1 MDVSAV
7 VLSFNSL
14 RYIQTCV
21 ESLMNSYAEC
31 GVQGDVFVVDNGS
44 VDGSVQALKSLQDRF
59 GESLH
64 VEYLQHNTGTTR
76 SRNLALRQCTG
87 QSVLILDSDAY
98 MNAPAL
104 KDLLAYQAEH
114 PEVGLVA
121 PKLTYPDGRFQLSV
135 DVFPT
140 VVRKFERLLS
150 LRSMEQRGIPAETGP
165 VDYAISACWMLSRR
179 AITATGLLDER
190 IFYSP
195 EDVDYCIRLWKSG
208 LVPFLVDGLCHLVVD
223 LALSVVIDKAGIE
236 HVHHAAAAIL
246 IGHGWDKALLGF
258 GAGNA
263 DDGRVSG
270 ARRRVAASAS
280 YEGHGE
286 SRRAADSGLS
296 LIHI

>member
-21 ESLMNSYAEC
+21 ESLMSSYDKC
-31 GVQGDVFVVDNGS
+31 GVRGDVFVVDNGS
-44 VDGSVQALKSLQDRF
+44 VDGSVQALKSLQKRF
-59 GESLH
+59 GETLH
-64 VEYLQHNTGTTR
+64 VEYLPHNTGTTR

-98 MNAPAL
+98 MNASAL
-104 KDLLAYQAEH
+104 RDLLAYQSAH
-114 PEVGLVA
+114 PEAGLVA

-140 VVRKFERLLS
+140 IVRKFERLLS
-150 LRSMEQRGIPAETGP
+150 LRSMEQRGMPAATGP

-195 EDVDYCIRLWKSG
+195 EDVDYCIRVWAAGFQVHYLPDTTVVHDAQEISRPKGIRSINHFTIRHAKGLAYLFWKHRYGMTLGG
-208 LVPFLVDGLCHLVVD
+208 LY
-223 LALSVVIDKAGIE
+223 
-236 HVHHAAAAIL
+236 
-246 IGHGWDKALLGF
+246 
-258 GAGNA
+258 
-263 DDGRVSG
+263 
-270 ARRRVAASAS
+270 RRVGRHAPISI
-280 YEGHGE
+280 
-286 SRRAADSGLS
+286 RANT
-296 LIHI
+296 

>member
-208 LVPFLVDGLCHLVVD
+208 HEVHYLPMVVVVHDAQEISRPRGLRSINRFTIRHAKGLMYLFLKHRY
-223 LALSVVIDKAGIE
+223 AFS
-236 HVHHAAAAIL
+236 
-246 IGHGWDKALLGF
+246 
-258 GAGNA
+258 
-263 DDGRVSG
+263 
-270 ARRRVAASAS
+270 ARRLYAVIAKSHRPIV
-280 YEGHGE
+280 
-286 SRRAADSGLS
+286 
-296 LIHI
+296 